1 MVVNDITK
9 FCKCMSLLAG
19 GSLNHKSSS
28 GAQPGIGHFLKDFR
42 KLLAVF
48 RHLTMSG
55 LALNGARAIEI
66 GRLK

>member
-1 MVVNDITK
+1 MVVNAITNSANACR
-9 FCKCMSLLAG
+9 FLPVAVLII
-19 GSLNHKSSS
+19 NHRLV
-28 GAQPGIGHFLKDFR
+28 PGWASVYFLKDFQ
-42 KLLAVF
+42 KLLALF